1 MLRLILLAA
10 VASASSASPFFSQPS
25 DLATRAVSLTSSCST
40 TGSASCHNTSSVS
53 NLCCF
58 ESPGGLL
65 LQTQFW
71 DTNPSTGPSDKWT
84 IHGLW
89 PDNCD
94 GTFEQNCDPSRAYTN
109 IASLLSSGGASD
121 TLSFMQTNW
130 VDINGQNEQFWA
142 HEWSTHGTCMSTLHT
157 SCIPSGSV
165 RGTEAVA
172 FFQTVV
178 KLYKTLPTFDWL
190 AGQGIRPSTTQTF
203 TLATLTSALKTASG
217 GFTPALDCSSGALN
231 QISWYFNLRGSIID
245 GTFVPINAPKAGSC
259 PSSGIRYPPK
269 TGSGTP
275 LFRLLRTMTIKIP
288 DVVAFGL
295 YLVANA
301 LPRLRIDRDFSLQ
314 NPGGLPTRATI
325 HAIRSGSQTGGLLS
339 LGTWSSQT
347 LATFTLTGTAS
358 SFTMT
363 SSKGNCGVSGG
374 SFSCGS
380 GVSPTT
386 FSAVT
391 SGSDLLLA
399 SGGSTAWGSDGIPSG
414 STVFTVFTG
423 SSHSQDYTLTIVGA

>member
-1 MLRLILLAA
+1 MLRLIVLAA
-10 VASASSASPFFSQPS
+10 AASASLASPFFSQPF
-25 DLATRAVSLTSSCST
+25 DLATRADSLTSSCST

-109 IASLLSSGGASD
+109 IASLLSAGGASD

-157 SCIPSGSV
+157 SCIPSGSA

-269 TGSGTP
+269 SGSGTP
-275 LFRLLRTMTIKIP
+275 TTP
-288 DVVAFGL
+288 
-295 YLVANA
+295 
-301 LPRLRIDRDFSLQ
+301 PS
-314 NPGGLPTRATI
+314 NPGGLPARATI
-325 HAIRSGSQTGGLLS
+325 HAIRSGSQIGGLLS
-339 LGTWSSQT
+339 LGTWSTQT

-391 SGSDLLLA
+391 SGSNLLLA
-399 SGGSTAWGSDGIPSG
+399 SSGSTAWGSDGTPSG